1 MDCDKIAAFISI
13 MRENQAEARRDEE
26 GDEGGN
32 DDHGETTDATLNH
45 ALAMCGNHDI
55 GFGKNSGSGNCG

>member
-1 MDCDKIAAFISI
+1 M
-13 MRENQAEARRDEE
+13 DEE
-26 GDEGGN
+26 DDEEE
-32 DDHGETTDATLNH
+32 DDDQWETTDATLNH